1 MNRVTLVR
9 APAGEL
15 PVAFPQVPPQW
26 QPIGLVQLVVEAG
39 YAWRAWQ
46 ASVLARPTVSRKTTI
61 FEERDARVLGWLREN
76 DREGGRPSFEVRTA
90 LGMSD
95 HEVQAS
101 LARLRDAGKLRHHV
115 ARKMWR
121 VAHA

>member
-46 ASVLARPTVSRKTTI
+46 ASVLAR
-61 FEERDARVLGWLREN
+61 
-76 DREGGRPSFEVRTA
+76 
-90 LGMSD
+90 
-95 HEVQAS
+95 
-101 LARLRDAGKLRHHV
+101 LRDAGKLRHHV